1 MKSIKCLSLF
11 VMFLIGALSCE
22 RHSLVDEPETATYQ
36 VNQIKATYSDP
47 EIGEATKTEVDKF
60 YYSIVWRTGDEIAV
74 VNVTKNRIDRFVYSG
89 EDRGKTQVFDAAAT
103 YTYDAGDDIFAVYP
117 YSAVSFDG
125 AKVKVSLADGLTY
138 TNTQNNEAFRRN
150 DIQVSDK
157 LDPAS
162 IAESNNAITLN
173 RQVTLL
179 SLYSML
185 SGSEFTSRTLSSV
198 TIGAT
203 SLSGTAE
210 VKFNDAGPYL
220 VPDAGVNAM
229 TVAIASGVKLGNP
242 TTPAVNF
249 IPLYPFS
256 FSGGFSLEFTTTD
269 GMTVGAYRKAAASL
283 VKNVYYDF
291 TFFETGY
298 TRVNSKE
305 HATVDRTWWVESSNG
320 DLAQDSTAGAY
331 TNSSLPGSGAGSY
344 GDGAPLSDE

>member
-1 MKSIKCLSLF
+1 MKNLKCLSLF
-11 VMFLIGALSCE
+11 VMFLMGVLSCE
-22 RHSLVDEPETATYQ
+22 RHSIVDVPETVTYQ
-36 VNQIKATYSDP
+36 VNQIKATYSNP

-74 VNVTKNRIDRFVYSG
+74 VNLTKNRIDRFVYSG
-89 EDRGKTQVFDAAAT
+89 EDKGKTQVFDAAAT
-103 YTYDAGDDIFAVYP
+103 YTYEAGDDIFAVYP

-125 AKVKVSLADGLTY
+125 AKVKVTLADGLTY

-150 DIQVSDK
+150 DIQVSEK

-162 IAESNNAITLN
+162 IAESANAIILN

-203 SLSGTAE
+203 SLAGTAE
-210 VKFNDAGPYL
+210 VKFNEDGPYL
-220 VPDAGVNAM
+220 VPDGDVNSL
-229 TVAIASGVKLGNP
+229 TVSIASGVKLGNP

-269 GMTVGAYRKAAASL
+269 ELTVGAYRKAAASL
-283 VKNVYYDF
+283 LKNVYYDF
-291 TFFETGY
+291 TFYESGY

-305 HATVDRTWWVESSNG
+305 LATVDRTWWVESPVG
-320 DLAQDSTAGAY
+320 DFSDDSTAGAY
-331 TNSSLPGSGAGSY
+331 RDSSLPGTGAGSY
-344 GDGAPLSDE
+344 GDGSELADE